1 MKDLE
6 KEFKPSSWSIDNKT
20 SIYIL
25 TIIITLAG
33 LFSYIGLPKEQFPE
47 VKFPSILITT
57 IYPGTSPKDMEQL
70 VTKPLEKQLKTIT
83 GVKKIKSNSV
93 QDFAIVNVEFNTD
106 QNVDLALQRVKDA
119 VDKAKKDL
127 PDNLPDDPRVT
138 DIDVSQIPI
147 MNVHIS
153 GDLSLDKMKKYA
165 DELKDE
171 IEGLKEITRADMV
184 GALER
189 EIQVNVD
196 LMKAEISNITFDD
209 INRAIA
215 SENVT
220 ISGGSVDMDGIKRS
234 INIIGQYKDAKKLGD
249 IVIRGATGATV
260 YLKDIAEIKDDFKE
274 KESYARLDHKNVI
287 TL

>member
-119 VDKAKKDL
+119 VDKAKKIC
-127 PDNLPDDPRVT
+127 PIICRM
-138 DIDVSQIPI
+138 IP
-147 MNVHIS
+147 
-153 GDLSLDKMKKYA
+153 A
-165 DELKDE
+165 
-171 IEGLKEITRADMV
+171 
-184 GALER
+184 
-189 EIQVNVD
+189 
-196 LMKAEISNITFDD
+196 
-209 INRAIA
+209 
-215 SENVT
+215 
-220 ISGGSVDMDGIKRS
+220 
-234 INIIGQYKDAKKLGD
+234 
-249 IVIRGATGATV
+249 
-260 YLKDIAEIKDDFKE
+260 
-274 KESYARLDHKNVI
+274 
-287 TL
+287 